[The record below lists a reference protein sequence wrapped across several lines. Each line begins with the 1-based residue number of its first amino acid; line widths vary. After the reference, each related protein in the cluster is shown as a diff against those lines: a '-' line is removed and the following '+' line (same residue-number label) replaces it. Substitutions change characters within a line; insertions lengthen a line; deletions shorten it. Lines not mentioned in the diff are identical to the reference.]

1 MVKLSVNVN
10 KIATLRNSRGKNQPN
25 LMEAVKNLSAFGADG
40 ITVHPRPDGR
50 HILYSDVRDIK
61 RYLKTLKAVEF
72 NVEGRPDSSFLQL
85 MQETQPDQCTLV
97 PDGPSALTSNAG
109 WRLEEH
115 LSFLKPVLKLLKQN
129 KIRSSLFIDPFTL
142 TKKELL
148 ALNKLK
154 PDRVEL
160 YTEAY
165 ADAYSTPQK
174 EAVIQTYISAGHKIR
189 ALGIDLNAGHDLN
202 LNNLAWFLQKIPH
215 IKEVSIGHALICE
228 SLYQGLKPTLQK
240 YLTTCHRK

>member
-1 MVKLSVNVN
+1 
-10 KIATLRNSRGKNQPN
+10 
-25 LMEAVKNLSAFGADG
+25 
-40 ITVHPRPDGR
+40 
-50 HILYSDVRDIK
+50 
-61 RYLKTLKAVEF
+61 
-72 NVEGRPDSSFLQL
+72 

-97 PDGPSALTSNAG
+97 PDAPAILTSNAG

-142 TKKELL
+142 TKKELS
-148 ALNKLK
+148 ALDHLK

-165 ADAYSTPQK
+165 ADSYSTPQK
-174 EAVIQTYISAGHKIR
+174 EAVIQTYISAGQKIR
-189 ALGIDLNAGHDLN
+189 ALGIELNAGHDLN
-202 LNNLAWFLQKIPH
+202 LNNLAWLLQKVPH

-228 SLYQGLKPTLQK
+228 SLYQGLKPTIQK
-240 YLTTCHRK
+240 YSAICRRK